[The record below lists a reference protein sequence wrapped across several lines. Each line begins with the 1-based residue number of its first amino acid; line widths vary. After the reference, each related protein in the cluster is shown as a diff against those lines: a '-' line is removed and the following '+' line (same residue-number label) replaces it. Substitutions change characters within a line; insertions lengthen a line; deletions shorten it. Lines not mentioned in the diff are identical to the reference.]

1 MHDWY
6 SYVRPWCQGGL
17 FWRYPFFSL
26 IWLFCLAYPWNST
39 ESALCTYIPSILWYV
54 FCFVLFWEILPS
66 SYLCWCSVPFSQMTH
81 IVSFM
86 FCLAPLFITSGK
98 KMVFLKFSTQTLFTF
113 RYSVSFAGFL
123 RYTWRK
129 QTDKNTRQ
137 RIANLL
143 NCDSDISL
151 DIKILRYFDMLS
163 WLS

>member
-1 MHDWY
+1 MMPGWFILKV
-6 SYVRPWCQGGL
+6 SLLLPNMIIL
-17 FWRYPFFSL
+17 FSVSLEQYWGSTVHLHPFYFV
-26 IWLFCLAYPWNST
+26 T
-39 ESALCTYIPSILWYV
+39 
-54 FCFVLFWEILPS
+54 CFFFWKILPS

-98 KMVFLKFSTQTLFTF
+98 KMIFLKFSTQALFTF

-123 RYTWRK
+123 RCTWRK

-151 DIKILRYFDMLS
+151 DIKIIRYFDMLS
-163 WLS
+163 RLS